1 MARHYWRAVMV
12 LALAGPGARAQI
24 TLNWEQ
30 VRERFQTN
38 NPALAAGRI
47 NIEENRANEITAG
60 LRPNPTLSLVS
71 DQWRMFSGNP
81 FRPFG
86 EAQTIPVV
94 SQEIERRNKRG
105 LRVQSAQ
112 LATSMATTDQ
122 ADLERQLLFTLRDAF
137 VKTLQAKSIL
147 ELAEEN
153 IRYYDKTIEVNRRR
167 FESGDLS
174 RADFERIE
182 LQRAQYESDVETAR
196 VNLRTAKITLLA
208 LMNDQTPVDSFDVA
222 GDFDFKETILLPD
235 ELHQAA
241 LEARGDIRSAR
252 TAIEKA
258 KVDHKLA
265 WANGSWDPNVGM
277 EYGLIGADNTIG
289 FDFSIPIRIFDRNKG
304 EKLRTSLEV
313 RRSEQNRTNVV
324 VNAFRDIDAAYASV
338 ESVRKLLR
346 PYRDKYLPEAA
357 RVRDAVSFAYSRGAA
372 SLLDFLDAQKAYRDA
387 QLTYR
392 NLIASYLSA
401 ANQLNLAVG
410 REVLE

>member
-122 ADLERQLLFTLRDAF
+122 ADLERQLLFNLRDAF
-137 VKTLQAKSIL
+137 VRTLQAKSIL

-153 IRYYDKTIEVNRRR
+153 IRYYDKTIELNRRR
-167 FESGDLS
+167 FESGDVS

-182 LQRAQYESDVETAR
+182 LQRAQYESDLETAR
-196 VNLRTAKITLLA
+196 VNLRTAKINLLA
-208 LMNDQTPVDSFDVA
+208 LMNDRMPVDSLDVT
-222 GDFDFKETILLPD
+222 GEFDFKETILLPD

-258 KVDHKLA
+258 KVDNKLA

-277 EYGLIGADNTIG
+277 EYGRIGPDHTIG
-289 FDFSIPIRIFDRNKG
+289 FDLSIPIRIFDRNQG
-304 EKLRTSLEV
+304 EKLRTSLEI
-313 RRSEQNRTNVV
+313 RRSEENRENVV
-324 VNAFRDIDAAYASV
+324 VNAFRDIDSAYASV
-338 ESVRKLLR
+338 DSVRRLLR

-372 SLLDFLDAQKAYRDA
+372 SLLDFLDSQKAYRDT
-387 QLTYR
+387 QLSYR

>member
-1 MARHYWRAVMV
+1 MARHYWRAVMII
-12 LALAGPGARAQI
+12 ALPGACMRAQT

-38 NPALAAGRI
+38 NPALAAGRT

-60 LRPNPTLSLVS
+60 LRPNPTLSIVS
-71 DQWRMFSGNP
+71 DQWRIFSGTP
-81 FRPFG
+81 YRPFAA
-86 EAQTIPVV
+86 AQTIPVV

-122 ADLERQLLFTLRDAF
+122 TDLERQLLFNLRDAF
-137 VKTLQAKSIL
+137 VRTLQAKSIL

-153 IRYYDKTIEVNRRR
+153 IKYYDKTIEVNRRR
-167 FESGDLS
+167 FESGDVS

-182 LQRAQYESDVETAR
+182 LQRAQYESDLETAR
-196 VNLRTAKITLLA
+196 VNLRSAKINLVA
-208 LMNDQTPVDSFDVA
+208 LMNERIPVDSLDVT
-222 GDFDFKETILLPD
+222 GEFDFRETILLPD
-235 ELHQAA
+235 ELHQVA

-258 KVDHKLA
+258 KVDNKLA

-289 FDFSIPIRIFDRNKG
+289 FDFSIPIRIFDRNQG
-304 EKLRTSLEV
+304 EKLRTSLEI
-313 RRSEQNRTNVV
+313 RRSEQNRENVV
-324 VNAFRDIDAAYASV
+324 VNAFRDIDSAYASV
-338 ESVRKLLR
+338 DSVRRLLR

-372 SLLDFLDAQKAYRDA
+372 SLLDFLDAQKAYRDT
-387 QLTYR
+387 QLSYR

>member
-1 MARHYWRAVMV
+1 MARRHWRAATFCI
-12 LALAGPGARAQI
+12 LLGACSRAQT
-24 TLNWEQ
+24 TLRWEQ
-30 VRERFQTN
+30 VRERFRAN
-38 NPALAAGRI
+38 NPALAAGQTS
-47 NIEENRANEITAG
+47 IEESRANEITAG

-71 DQWRMFSGNP
+71 DQWRLFRAP
-81 FRPFG
+81 FRPFSA
-86 EAQTIPVV
+86 AQTIPVL
-94 SQEIERRNKRG
+94 SQQIERRNKRG
-105 LRVQSAQ
+105 LRVESAR
-112 LATSMATTDQ
+112 LATSIAVADQ
-122 ADLERQLLFTLRDAF
+122 ADFERQLLFTLRDAF

-167 FESGDLS
+167 FEAGDLS

-258 KVDHKLA
+258 KVDNKLA

-289 FDFSIPIRIFDRNKG
+289 FDFSIPIRIFDRNQG

-338 ESVRKLLR
+338 ESIRKLLR

-387 QLTYR
+387 QLAYR
-392 NLIASYLSA
+392 NLIGSYLSA

>member
-1 MARHYWRAVMV
+1 MARRYWRAVMFCT
-12 LALAGPGARAQI
+12 LLGASSRAQT
-24 TLNWEQ
+24 TLSWEQ
-30 VRERFQTN
+30 VRERFRAN
-38 NPALAAGRI
+38 NPALAAGET
-47 NIEENRANEITAG
+47 NIEESRANEITAG

-71 DQWRMFSGNP
+71 DQWHLFQSP
-81 FRPFG
+81 FRPFSA
-86 EAQTIPVV
+86 AQTIPVV
-94 SQEIERRNKRG
+94 SQQIERRNKRG
-105 LRVQSAQ
+105 LRVESAQ

-122 ADLERQLLFTLRDAF
+122 ADLERQLLFNLRDAF
-137 VKTLQAKSIL
+137 VRTLQAKSIL

-153 IRYYDKTIEVNRRR
+153 IKYYDKTIEVNRRR

-182 LQRAQYESDVETAR
+182 LQRAQYESDLETAR
-196 VNLRTAKITLLA
+196 VNLRTAKINLLA
-208 LMNDQTPVDSFDVA
+208 LMNDRTPADSFEVT
-222 GDFDFKETILLPD
+222 GNFDFKETILLPD

-241 LEARGDIRSAR
+241 LESRGDIRSAR

-265 WANGSWDPNVGM
+265 WANGSWDPNIGM

-289 FDFSIPIRIFDRNKG
+289 FDFSIPIRIFDRNQG
-304 EKLRTSLEV
+304 EKLRTSLEI
-313 RRSEQNRTNVV
+313 RRSEQNRTNIV
-324 VNAFRDIDAAYASV
+324 VNAFRDIDAAYSSV
-338 ESVRKLLR
+338 DSVRRLLR

-372 SLLDFLDAQKAYRDA
+372 SLLDFLDAQKAYRDT
-387 QLTYR
+387 QLSYR

>member
-122 ADLERQLLFTLRDAF
+122 ADLERQLLFNLRDAF
-137 VKTLQAKSIL
+137 VRTLQAKSIL

-153 IRYYDKTIEVNRRR
+153 IRYYDKTIELNRRR
-167 FESGDLS
+167 FESGDVS

-182 LQRAQYESDVETAR
+182 LQRAQYESDLETAR
-196 VNLRTAKITLLA
+196 VNLRTAKINLLA
-208 LMNDQTPVDSFDVA
+208 LMNDRMPVDSLDVT
-222 GDFDFKETILLPD
+222 GEFDFKETILLPD

-258 KVDHKLA
+258 KVDNKLA

-277 EYGLIGADNTIG
+277 EYGRIGPDHTIG
-289 FDFSIPIRIFDRNKG
+289 FDLSIPIRIFDRNQG
-304 EKLRTSLEV
+304 EKLRTSLEI
-313 RRSEQNRTNVV
+313 RRSEENRENVV
-324 VNAFRDIDAAYASV
+324 VNAFRDIDSAYASV
-338 ESVRKLLR
+338 DSVRRLLR

-372 SLLDFLDAQKAYRDA
+372 SLLDFLDAQKAYRDT
-387 QLTYR
+387 QLSYR